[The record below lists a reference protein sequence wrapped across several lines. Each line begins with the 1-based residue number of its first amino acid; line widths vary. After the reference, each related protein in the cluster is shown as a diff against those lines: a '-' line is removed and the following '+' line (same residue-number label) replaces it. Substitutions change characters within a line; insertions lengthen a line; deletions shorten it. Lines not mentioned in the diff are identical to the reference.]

1 MSENLIEY
9 KVLDESAASLDSVRV
24 RVIDKN
30 LVHTLTLSQLQ
41 SDKAFLE
48 NEKMKVMAGFDAK
61 IAKTEALIASITEL
75 VKDVTIVEPEP
86 EEVPE

>member
-9 KVLDESAASLDSVRV
+9 KVLDESASSLDSVRV

-30 LVHTLTLSQLQ
+30 TVHLLTISQLQ
-41 SDKAFLE
+41 SDKAYLE
-48 NEKMKVMAGFDAK
+48 QEKMKAVASYDAK
-61 IAKTEALIASITEL
+61 IAKTEALIATMTEL